1 VRSSEFLVI
10 SSKVKPGN
18 QLALGLTLEGSAAM
32 AIAVFLPLYQPT
44 GRFCFVQDNTII
56 QRSGGWFLLAVAVSI
71 AAGGFWASQGN
82 RGKLAA
88 PIYLCVLTGI
98 AIALLA
104 SNKDFRTLYPISSN
118 GSPDSSRQGT
128 VTSLGIAVY
137 VAGAGVVLALVGLL
151 MMLREGAGTDQLET
165 ASSRRQRSVRTA
177 R

>member
-1 VRSSEFLVI
+1 MI
-10 SSKVKPGN
+10 SSKMKPGN

-32 AIAVFLPLYQPT
+32 AIAAFLPLYQPT

-56 QRSGGWFLLAVAVSI
+56 QRSGGWFLLAVAVGI

-88 PIYLCVLTGI
+88 PITLCALTGI

-104 SNKDFRTLYPISSN
+104 SNKDGRTLYPVSSN
-118 GSPDSSRQGT
+118 GVPDTSQQGT
-128 VTSLGIAVY
+128 VTFLGIAVY
-137 VAGAGVVLALVGLL
+137 VAGAGVALALVGLL
-151 MMLREGAGTDQLET
+151 MMLREAPEPINW
-165 ASSRRQRSVRTA
+165 RRHHRGQHRSVRTA